1 MPSISR
7 AAAPANVP
15 THTLRDIIA
24 VSRLYPQLWL
34 HVTAKPDGVHLTATL
49 IPDRESTSQSSIPL
63 VRAVWQPERVTE
75 QLVVEWAYRALRKL
89 LEDRYDGTGS
99 L

>member
-7 AAAPANVP
+7 AAAPVP
-15 THTLRDIIA
+15 KTTYTLHDIIQ

-34 HVTAKPDGVHLTATL
+34 NVSAKPDGVHLVAT
-49 IPDRESTSQSSIPL
+49 IVPARGDRETRNRTIL
-63 VRAVWQPERVTE
+63 KAVWQPEGVTE
-75 QLVVEWAYRALRKL
+75 QLVVEWAYRALRKA
-89 LEDRYDGTGS
+89 LEDHYDGVGH

>member
-7 AAAPANVP
+7 AAAPATVP
-15 THTLRDIIA
+15 AHTLRDIIA
-24 VSRLYPQLWL
+24 VSRLYPQLWI
-34 HVTAKPDGVHLTATL
+34 HVTAKPDGVHLVATI
-49 IPDRESTSQSSIPL
+49 IPESKSTRPGNRTL
-63 VRAVWQPERVTE
+63 VRAVWQPAEVTE

-89 LEDRYDGTGS
+89 LEDSYEGTGH